1 MRNSLSSQELRWKI
15 IYSGTRRDA
24 IKQIEVLLSIIG
36 NDETMMIDMADDR
49 LKSYLIESSYAILV
63 NMDFTEVFK

>member
-36 NDETMMIDMADDR
+36 NRDSKEYQVLVDFKVEFKEEVNTIIDSMVTKEDN
-49 LKSYLIESSYAILV
+49 E
-63 NMDFTEVFK
+63 